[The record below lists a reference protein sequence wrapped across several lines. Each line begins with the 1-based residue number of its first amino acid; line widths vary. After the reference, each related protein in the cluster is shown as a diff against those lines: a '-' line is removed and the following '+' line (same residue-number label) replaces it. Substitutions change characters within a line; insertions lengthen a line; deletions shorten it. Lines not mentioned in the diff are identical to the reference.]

1 MTIIIIQAWTHVTPI
16 LVYWMEHASESVTAD
31 FIASVRRASVDKS
44 VTLVSYFTQLR
55 MSIIIIIVLN
65 NNANK

>member
-1 MTIIIIQAWTHVTPI
+1 MTLI
-16 LVYWMEHASESVTAD
+16 LVYWMEHVSESVTAD